1 MYGAL
6 YGACM
11 VHVWCIST
19 ILYGANRLQCT
30 GERSADYGGDARLI
44 RVHIEWVQK
53 KKIAGQYK
61 SCLTKHYF
69 QTQTLFFKIADG

>member
-30 GERSADYGGDARLI
+30 AVMVMVTVGGGGG
-44 RVHIEWVQK
+44 VQK
-53 KKIAGQYK
+53 FVVA
-61 SCLTKHYF
+61 
-69 QTQTLFFKIADG
+69 FKIAEKFVL